1 MQIIYDNLL
10 NQITYQFKD
19 SIFCNRCDI
28 IKIVFIQSLKSSIL
42 NIYFS
47 FHLDDD
53 NIMLLS
59 ISTWLSASMKVLQK
73 WDVDH
78 LDDIILCLEL
88 CFSYFFIDQHFSDF
102 HNNIVQFFNMQFSL
116 FKNIQD
122 FFKLI
127 FITFMIQHL
136 LVDEFS
142 EIYFKKEVYLKLQLI
157 ERWYCCH
164 SWADTLLHYKN
175 IEM

>member
-1 MQIIYDNLL
+1 M

-19 SIFCNRCDI
+19 SIFCKRCDI